1 MSLNERGRSWS
12 ACAAVLIL
20 ALLGSCAGQ
29 VEAVESD
36 DVAVNAQ
43 AIQER
48 YVVFSQTSTARWVN
62 LLFSDSM
69 TMLGKTVGVLHYT
82 SRLGYRVSCGATFIS
97 PQFAVTASHCVSNAH
112 LGPNS
117 GTNPPTTPFNVTH
130 VNTANLSSQALVN
143 QLTVTGTWPNWTHT
157 GLTEQNGYVT
167 TTFPCTVHTACDTA
181 FMRTG
186 TCPLASSIQADIA
199 LVKCP
204 TRKTNPTYKSAWT
217 FVNTV
222 DTGVQ
227 NVEVWW
233 FHELYSLATQPGAGQ
248 PGPAGNFAN
257 YGALS
262 EEKSNYHYR
271 THNYLPLRSSNWPG
285 QPGMPYRQMGNISGT
300 TWTDVPVCHG
310 TSGSG
315 VFERGTSYVFG
326 PMLSAGGQSALV
338 DGRLCEDMETRTAQR
353 HLSTHL
359 RRNRTAAI
367 QAMSVINTDRQP

>member
-233 FHELYSLATQPGAGQ
+233 FHELYSLATQPGAATTCRCAPRTGRGSPECLTGRWGTSAAR
-248 PGPAGNFAN
+248 PGPMSPSAMGRRAPACSSAARATCSVPCSRQAARAPWSTAAFAKTWRP
-257 YGALS
+257 
-262 EEKSNYHYR
+262 ER
-271 THNYLPLRSSNWPG
+271 R
-285 QPGMPYRQMGNISGT
+285 SGT
-300 TWTDVPVCHG
+300 
-310 TSGSG
+310 
-315 VFERGTSYVFG
+315 
-326 PMLSAGGQSALV
+326 
-338 DGRLCEDMETRTAQR
+338 
-353 HLSTHL
+353 
-359 RRNRTAAI
+359 
-367 QAMSVINTDRQP
+367 